1 MRDDAFEASGR
12 ALSAALRR
20 SSCSGTEQHPRQAR
34 LRTAAARETA
44 ATAVLRSSQG
54 AIAIDLDENSLGE
67 ISLGEKS
74 LGEIDLGEINVG
86 EINLGEINLGDNR
99 HGRLECKIMLLGEV
113 SPQETTATTL
123 EAMP

>member
-44 ATAVLRSSQG
+44 ATQG
-54 AIAIDLDENSLGE
+54 TPAIDLGE
-67 ISLGEKS
+67 ISLGEIV
-74 LGEIDLGEINVG
+74 LGKDRSGRDQVGRQQARPSRMQDNVPWRG
-86 EINLGEINLGDNR
+86 Q
-99 HGRLECKIMLLGEV
+99 
-113 SPQETTATTL
+113 S
-123 EAMP
+123 